1 MKTWKITA
9 IFLCILSI
17 GVSTNISYAATNEGD
32 LSDAQNQYNKNKSN
46 DKYKVVCRKEA
57 PIGSRIKRKV
67 CRTVAMSINSQRQI
81 RQTFNKLR
89 TSVGD
94 QP

>member
-1 MKTWKITA
+1 MTIKKLLA
-9 IFLCILSI
+9 IYLCALALGMTS
-17 GVSTNISYAATNEGD
+17 NISYAAASDGD
-32 LSDAQNQYNKNKSN
+32 LGEAENQYNKNKSN

-67 CRTVAMSINSQRQI
+67 CRTVQMSINSQRQI
-81 RQTFNKLR
+81 KQTMNKLR
-89 TSVGD
+89 TSVGN